1 MLTDMLGKTRQK
13 VGLHLHTTRSDGQR
27 TPEEA
32 ARLYAD
38 AGFDAIALT
47 DHWIYGEPTELC
59 GLTVISGCE
68 YNIGGADCPHVVH
81 IIGVGMEYAPDLPRS
96 WDRTLQDSHAHA
108 AAAIQSIKQAG
119 GLAIAGH
126 PAWSLNTPEQLLTLG
141 NFDVLEIYNAV
152 SECGMS
158 DRAYSDVIA
167 DQLACMG
174 RYPGLVATDDVHYYA
189 DDACRGWIMV
199 EADSTDRKTLVDAI
213 RAGKF
218 YATQGPEVHLER
230 IDTNRV
236 RVVCSPVC
244 KIAFQSNTSWTPG
257 RIVRGDGLTE
267 ATYTFA
273 PTDRFVRAEVTDSLG
288 NKAWTNYIVLD

>member
-1 MLTDMLGKTRQK
+1 MLTDMLGKTRIK
-13 VGLHLHTTRSDGQR
+13 VGLHLHTTRSDGQK

-38 AGFDAIALT
+38 EGFDAVAFT
-47 DHWIYGEPTELC
+47 DHWLYGEPTELC
-59 GLTVISGCE
+59 GLTVLSGCE
-68 YNIGGADCPHVVH
+68 YNVGGADCPHVVH
-81 IIGVGMEYAPDLPRS
+81 IIGVGMEYAPELPRV
-96 WDRTLQDSHAHA
+96 WDRTLENSHAHA
-108 AAAIQSIKQAG
+108 TEAIKAIRKAG

-126 PAWSLNTPEQLLTLG
+126 PAWSLNTAEHLWSLG
-141 NFDVLEIYNAV
+141 DFDVLEIYNAV

-199 EADSTDRKTLVDAI
+199 EADSTDRKTLIDAI

-218 YATQGPEVHLER
+218 YATQGPEVHIEK
-230 IDTNRV
+230 IAPDRV
-236 RVVCSPVC
+236 RVVCSPAC
-244 KIAFQSNTSWTPG
+244 KIVFQSNTSWAAG
-257 RIVRGDGLTE
+257 RIVRGEDLTE
-267 ATYTFA
+267 ATYTRA
-273 PTDRFVRAEVTDSLG
+273 ATDRFVRAEITDERG
-288 NKAWTNYIVLD
+288 RKAWTNYIVFD

>member
-1 MLTDMLGKTRQK
+1 MLTDMLGKTRMK
-13 VGLHLHTTRSDGQR
+13 VGLHLHTTRSDGQK

-38 AGFDAIALT
+38 EGFDAVAFT
-47 DHWIYGEPTELC
+47 DHWLYGEPTELC
-59 GLTVISGCE
+59 GLTVLSGCE
-68 YNIGGADCPHVVH
+68 YNVGGADCPHVVH
-81 IIGVGMEYAPDLPRS
+81 IIGVGMEYAPELPRV
-96 WDRTLQDSHAHA
+96 WDRTLENSHAHA
-108 AAAIQSIKQAG
+108 TEAIKAIRKAG

-126 PAWSLNTPEQLLTLG
+126 PAWSLNTAEHLMSLG
-141 NFDVLEIYNAV
+141 DFDALEIYNAV

-199 EADSTDRKTLVDAI
+199 EADSTDRKTLIDAI

-218 YATQGPEVHLER
+218 YATQGPEVHIEK
-230 IDTNRV
+230 IAPDRV
-236 RVVCSPVC
+236 RVVCSPAC
-244 KIAFQSNTSWTPG
+244 KIVFQSNTSWAAG
-257 RIVRGDGLTE
+257 RIVRGEDLTE
-267 ATYTFA
+267 ATYTRA
-273 PTDRFVRAEVTDSLG
+273 ATDRFVRAEITDERG
-288 NKAWTNYIVLD
+288 RKAWTNYIVFD

>member
-1 MLTDMLGKTRQK
+1 MLTDMLGKTRMK
-13 VGLHLHTTRSDGQR
+13 VGLHLHTTRSDGQK

-38 AGFDAIALT
+38 EGFDAVAFT
-47 DHWIYGEPTELC
+47 DHWLYGEPTELC
-59 GLTVISGCE
+59 GLTVLSGCE
-68 YNIGGADCPHVVH
+68 YNVGGADCPHVVH
-81 IIGVGMEYAPDLPRS
+81 IIGVGMEYAPELPRV
-96 WDRTLQDSHAHA
+96 WDRTLENSHAHA
-108 AAAIQSIKQAG
+108 TEAIKAIRKAG

-126 PAWSLNTPEQLLTLG
+126 PAWSLNTAEHLMSLG
-141 NFDVLEIYNAV
+141 DFDVLEIYNAV

-199 EADSTDRKTLVDAI
+199 EADSTDRKTLIDAI

-218 YATQGPEVHLER
+218 YATQGPEVHIEK
-230 IDTNRV
+230 IAPDRV
-236 RVVCSPVC
+236 RVVCSPAC
-244 KIAFQSNTSWTPG
+244 KIVFQSNTSWAAG
-257 RIVRGDGLTE
+257 RIVRGEDLTE
-267 ATYTFA
+267 ATYTRA
-273 PTDRFVRAEVTDSLG
+273 ATDRFVRAEITDERG
-288 NKAWTNYIVLD
+288 KKAWTNYIVFD